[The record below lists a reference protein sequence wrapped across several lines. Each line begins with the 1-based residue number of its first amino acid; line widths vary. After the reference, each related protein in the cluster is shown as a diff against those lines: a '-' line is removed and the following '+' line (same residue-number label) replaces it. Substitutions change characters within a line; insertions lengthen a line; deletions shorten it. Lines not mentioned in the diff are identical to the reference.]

1 MDKKMLIVC
10 GVVFSIL
17 PTLVN
22 LGIFVTFPQMT
33 AYAVS
38 KDTMQ
43 IVLDKLNTID
53 YKIDKIVISEK

>member
-1 MDKKMLIVC
+1 MNKKLLVGGIILY
-10 GVVFSIL
+10 FL
-17 PTLVN
+17 PTLMQ

-43 IVLDKLNTID
+43 LVLDKLDTID
-53 YKIDKIVISEK
+53 RKIDAISLERK